1 METILERVGQVWQPT
16 SYGNNPGG
24 VEWTGIRVAALVI
37 SQAARL
43 KGEAASV
50 GQKTEGDTQG
60 EARKSSQ
67 TTRQSGGP
75 EGPRFLGEEVKA
87 DLQSG
92 VLERRHKSGRQAA
105 QGCKA

>member
-24 VEWTGIRVAALVI
+24 VEWTGIRVAALVVSPGCSI
-37 SQAARL
+37 KKRGSLSRQEDRRRHTRRSQ
-43 KGEAASV
+43 E
-50 GQKTEGDTQG
+50 
-60 EARKSSQ
+60 SSQ
-67 TTRQSGGP
+67 TTRESEGT